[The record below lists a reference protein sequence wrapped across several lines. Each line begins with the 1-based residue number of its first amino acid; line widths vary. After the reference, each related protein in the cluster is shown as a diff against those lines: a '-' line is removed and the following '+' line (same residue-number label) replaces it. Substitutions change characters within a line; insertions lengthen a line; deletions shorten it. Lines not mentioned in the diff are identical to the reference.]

1 MMGWQIRQ
9 RRTQAGL
16 TAARVAR
23 ATGTS
28 ETNVAAYEREAKTP
42 GSAVLERLQAAFDAG
57 ASSTIFQHDLVTTPR
72 LAASIRR
79 GVKSN
84 WPQSQL
90 LRLVREHRS
99 NSKFVTTPTDRTLFF
114 ARPSTT
120 GDRRWD
126 ALIVGSTADLFCRAD
141 LSAPQWTEGVRTSDW
156 VVSDNPR
163 FEPYLRANS
172 PEPFRS
178 RGVFVDPDVLES
190 I

>member
-16 TAARVAR
+16 SAAKVAL

-28 ETNVAAYEREAKTP
+28 ETNVAAYEREAKMP
-42 GSAVLERLQAAFDAG
+42 GSVVLERLLAAFDAG
-57 ASSTIFQHDLVTTPR
+57 GSSTIFQHDLITTPR

-79 GVKSN
+79 GIKSN
-84 WPQSQL
+84 WSQSQL

-99 NSKFVTTPTDRTLFF
+99 NSKFVITPEDRALFF

-126 ALIVGSTADLFCRAD
+126 ALIAASTADLFSRAH
-141 LSAPQWTEGVRTSDW
+141 LGAPQWTEDVRTSDW
-156 VVSDNPR
+156 VVSDNST
-163 FEPYLRANS
+163 FEPYLRENS
-172 PEPFRS
+172 PEAFRS
-178 RGVFVDPDVLES
+178 RGVFVDPDALES
-190 I
+190 V